1 MVLCILCIVF
11 FQLHSLLSF
20 VSSFTFKLLSVLSEG
35 VVGVSENFFMV
46 SLLLKFCVKV
56 PVEFVKLSLMFL

>member
-11 FQLHSLLSF
+11 LQLHSLLSF

-35 VVGVSENFFMV
+35 IVCVSKNFFMV
-46 SLLLKFCVKV
+46 GLFLKFCVKV